1 MKAHKEDMYAAWAR
15 DAGIEGFEHWDPK
28 NREKARQRGVKLYN
42 KRNEQKFN
50 KTVTQRESKAR

>member
-42 KRNEQKFN
+42 KRNENRDYGQTRK
-50 KTVTQRESKAR
+50 KG

>member
-15 DAGIEGFEHWDPK
+15 DAGVEGFEHWDPK
-28 NREKARQRGVKLYN
+28 NREKARQRGVNLFN

-50 KTVTQRESKAR
+50 KTVTQR